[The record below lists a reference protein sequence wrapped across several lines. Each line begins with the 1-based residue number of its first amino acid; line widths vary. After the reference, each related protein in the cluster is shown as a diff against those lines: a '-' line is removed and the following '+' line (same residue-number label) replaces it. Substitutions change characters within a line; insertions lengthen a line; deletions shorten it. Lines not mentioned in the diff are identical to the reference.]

1 VLVLAA
7 TGCMRDTPSP
17 PTHLSDGSPAR
28 PPPVALAG
36 VAGPS
41 IATRVRVV
49 RPSRDCASFTR
60 RGSVAVERVDVHGTT
75 VTYRGPEGRSLY
87 GCDRGRTAA
96 GSVDGRRWCGY
107 AYGLLADSRLRDP
120 RLSLGCRDADG
131 EPIGFAWIQPAN
143 AAAYVVVSNAGY
155 SAVYP
160 VTGRLP
166 VRVGTDDVDLE
177 ASGATFDVAEHARD
191 GRRLRHY
198 VLEAA
203 VSG

>member
-1 VLVLAA
+1 
-7 TGCMRDTPSP
+7 MS
-17 PTHLSDGSPAR
+17 
-28 PPPVALAG
+28 
-36 VAGPS
+36 GPS

-49 RPSRDCASFTR
+49 RSSRGCAGFTR

-96 GSVDGRRWCGY
+96 DSVDDGRWCGY
-107 AYGLLADSRLRDP
+107 AYGLLADGRLRDP
-120 RLSLGCRDADG
+120 RLSLGCRDRDDK
-131 EPIGFAWIQPAN
+131 PIGFAWIQPAN
-143 AAAYVVVSNAGY
+143 TAAYVVVSNAGY

-160 VTGRLP
+160 VTGGLP
-166 VRVGTDDVDLE
+166 VRVGTDDVALE
-177 ASGATFDVAEHARD
+177 ASRATFDVAEHATD
-191 GRRLRHY
+191 GRRLRRY